1 MLKIDFKD
9 KKHELVS
16 LGLILCSYILVLIL
30 APSIWLTLFGLL
42 CIGSQT
48 YLIYRGSFAEPEET
62 AYSSHAAGE
71 EEYKKLQML
80 LIDVIPLWSK
90 HIVQVKDISESSI
103 QQLIN
108 SFSSMIQAFDQA
120 GFGGISGNTDTRNSD
135 TTITLL
141 QLCKKELAPVLE
153 SLAQMV
159 RSKDELLNAIKDM
172 GKASAELEDLAHEVG
187 QIAAQTNLLAINAA
201 IEAARVGV
209 HGRGFAVVAQEVR
222 KLSLMS
228 AEMGKKMGLRVAQ
241 VEEITRLALVA
252 ADRSAIQDKKVLEV
266 SGAVVRD
273 VLTHV
278 ETMGGAAEQMREH
291 GNIIRKDV
299 ENLLIA
305 LQFQDRIS
313 QILHTVLDDLDKMAG
328 TVSSVPEQAAPD
340 SNEWLSHISATYTM
354 SSQHRSHGNAGEIA
368 ENKDSEITFF

>member
-1 MLKIDFKD
+1 MLNIND
-9 KKHELVS
+9 KKHELAG
-16 LGLILCSYILVLIL
+16 LGLVLCCYCIVLLIS
-30 APSIWLTLFGLL
+30 PGIWLALFGALCLTVQLYLL
-42 CIGSQT
+42 IRSNASAESASTYSQ
-48 YLIYRGSFAEPEET
+48 FNQVD
-62 AYSSHAAGE
+62 
-71 EEYKKLQML
+71 EEYLKLQNL
-80 LIDVIPLWSK
+80 LIEVIPLWSK

-103 QQLIN
+103 HQLIN

-120 GFGGISGNTDTRNSD
+120 GFGGVSGNTDTRNSD

-159 RSKDELLNAIKDM
+159 KSKDELLNAIKDM
-172 GKASAELEDLAHEVG
+172 SKASAELENLAHEVG

-201 IEAARVGV
+201 IEAARVGE

-228 AEMGKKMGLRVAQ
+228 AEMGKKMGLRVSQ
-241 VEEITRLALVA
+241 VEDITKLALAA

-328 TVSSVPEQAAPD
+328 TVSSVPEQPAPD
-340 SNEWLSHISATYTM
+340 STEWLSHISATYTM
-354 SSQHRSHGNAGEIA
+354 SSQHRSHGNSGEIA
-368 ENKDSEITFF
+368 ENRDSEITFF